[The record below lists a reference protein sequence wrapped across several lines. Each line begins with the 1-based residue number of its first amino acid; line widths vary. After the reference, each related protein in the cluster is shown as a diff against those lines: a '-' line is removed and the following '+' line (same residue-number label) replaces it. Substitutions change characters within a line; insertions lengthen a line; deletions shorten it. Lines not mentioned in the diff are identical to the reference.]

1 MVTRL
6 QEKYNSE
13 VIPAMMDKFGYKNIM
28 EVPKL
33 EKIVINM
40 GVGEA
45 KDNSKVLDAAVSD
58 MQLITGQKAELTRE
72 KKRIWRL
79 DVKLH

>member
-1 MVTRL
+1 MVPRL
-6 QEKYNSE
+6 QEKYKNE
-13 VIPAMMDKFGYKNIM
+13 VVPALMDKFEYKNIM

-58 MQLITGQKAELTRE
+58 LAINYRTKTS
-72 KKRIWRL
+72 IN
-79 DVKLH
+79 